1 MTATVIFSRPYKK
14 ITLEVTV
21 HYDFFLIFEGRIFFK
36 LFFNQRKT
44 S

>member
-1 MTATVIFSRPYKK
+1 MTTTVIFPRPYKK
-14 ITLEVTV
+14 VTAKVTV
-21 HYDFFLIFEGRIFFK
+21 HYDFFLIFEGRIYFK